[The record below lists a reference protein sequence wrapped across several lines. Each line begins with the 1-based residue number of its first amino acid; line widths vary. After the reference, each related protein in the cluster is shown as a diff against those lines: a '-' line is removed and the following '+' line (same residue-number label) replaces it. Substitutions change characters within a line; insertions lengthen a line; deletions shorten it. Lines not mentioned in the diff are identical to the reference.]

1 MTEVKLSPDG
11 RTITVFVP
19 IGLAPARRA
28 EGHRGAT
35 GL

>member
-11 RTITVFVP
+11 THDHGVRP
-19 IGLAPARRA
+19 IGVAPARRA